1 MTERRPLA
9 TAKEVSEHYQIPE
22 ETLRQWRRRKQGPRW
37 AKIGHHVRYR
47 WVDVERYFDQR
58 AVGAA

>member
-1 MTERRPLA
+1 MSNRTALA
-9 TAKEVSEHYQIPE
+9 TPRDVSDHYQIPE
-22 ETLRQWRRRKQGPRW
+22 ETLRQWRRRKIGPRW

-47 WVDVERYFDQR
+47 WVDVEKYFDEH